1 LNAEIGAGKDLMRK
15 FSLATRLALL
25 VAGTTLPMILFAA
38 GVVYLS
44 HMHDRQAAFDRVLDT
59 VRGIRLVLDAELQ
72 GITSG
77 LEVLAASQ
85 SLARGDLEAFR
96 ASAEAFLSRFPEGA
110 AISLATRDGRQ
121 LLNTGAAPGAP
132 LPPRVNRA
140 SIEEVFRTGRPAYS
154 SLFVGSVM
162 NQRIISVSVPV
173 VRNGTVVNE
182 LSFDPP
188 LALFQNI
195 IQQLRPSDDWTMSFF
210 DRTGVNFARAPNPE
224 QTVGQ
229 RASPTLYAHLFDQRE
244 AKVETVSLEGVPLL
258 TAFTRSPLTGWTV
271 AAGLSVASLTEPLWQ
286 ALAITA
292 SVGLVML
299 VIGLAFALSMAA
311 QIARGEAL
319 HALLVNELNHRVKN
333 TLATVQSIAVQTFRR
348 TPDPGEAMAKFEARL
363 IALGRA
369 HSVLSDGKW
378 ESADVRDIV
387 KDGLEPFA
395 ARDGNR
401 LRSGGGEVRVASR
414 CTLMISMVLHELA
427 TNATKY
433 GAWSNRTG
441 TVTVDWAKIDRGNAE
456 WLRLTW
462 RETGGPPVQAPG
474 RNGFGSRLIEQ
485 SLSGVGGTAT
495 VEYDPA
501 GLVCILECPRE

>member
-1 LNAEIGAGKDLMRK
+1 M
-15 FSLATRLALL
+15 
-25 VAGTTLPMILFAA
+25 
-38 GVVYLS
+38 
-44 HMHDRQAAFDRVLDT
+44 
-59 VRGIRLVLDAELQ
+59 
-72 GITSG
+72 
-77 LEVLAASQ
+77 
-85 SLARGDLEAFR
+85 
-96 ASAEAFLSRFPEGA
+96 
-110 AISLATRDGRQ
+110 
-121 LLNTGAAPGAP
+121 LNTGVAPGAP

-154 SLFVGSVM
+154 SLFVGSVTD
-162 NQRIISVSVPV
+162 QRIISVSVPV

-195 IQQLRPSDDWTMSFF
+195 IRQLRPSDDWTMSFF
-210 DRTGVNFARAPNPE
+210 DRTGVNFARVPNPE
-224 QTVGQ
+224 QTIGQ

-244 AKVETVSLEGVPLL
+244 AKVETISLEGVPLL

-348 TPDPGEAMAKFEARL
+348 TPDRSEAMAKFEARL

-369 HSVLSDGKW
+369 HSVLSDG
-378 ESADVRDIV
+378 
-387 KDGLEPFA
+387 DGR
-395 ARDGNR
+395 ARM
-401 LRSGGGEVRVASR
+401 
-414 CTLMISMVLHELA
+414 C
-427 TNATKY
+427 
-433 GAWSNRTG
+433 G
-441 TVTVDWAKIDRGNAE
+441 T
-456 WLRLTW
+456 
-462 RETGGPPVQAPG
+462 
-474 RNGFGSRLIEQ
+474 S
-485 SLSGVGGTAT
+485 
-495 VEYDPA
+495 
-501 GLVCILECPRE
+501 

>member
-1 LNAEIGAGKDLMRK
+1 M
-15 FSLATRLALL
+15 
-25 VAGTTLPMILFAA
+25 AGTTLPMILFAA

-59 VRGIRLVLDAELQ
+59 VRGIRLVLDAEMQ

-85 SLARGDLEAFR
+85 SLARGDLDAFR
-96 ASAEAFLSRFPEGA
+96 GSAEAFLSRFPEGA

-154 SLFVGSVM
+154 GLFVGSAM
-162 NQRIISVSVPV
+162 DQRIISVSVPV
-173 VRNGTVVNE
+173 VRNGMVVNE

-195 IQQLRPSDDWTMSFF
+195 IRQLRPSDDWTMSFF
-210 DRTGVNFARAPNPE
+210 DRAGVNFARVPNPE
-224 QTVGQ
+224 QTIGQ

-244 AKVETVSLEGVPLL
+244 AKVETISLEGVPLL
-258 TAFTRSPLTGWTV
+258 TAFTRSPMTGWTV

-348 TPDPGEAMAKFEARL
+348 TPDPSEAMAKFEARL

-441 TVTVDWAKIDRGNAE
+441 TVTVDWTKIDRGNAE

-462 RETGGPPVQAPG
+462 REVGGPPVQAPG
-474 RNGFGSRLIEQ
+474 RTGFGSRLIDAK
-485 SLSGVGGTAT
+485 LGRGRRDCDGG
-495 VEYDPA
+495 
-501 GLVCILECPRE
+501 I